1 MNSPDGT
8 SPDYPPSSAE
18 QTQAQAARA
27 RALGF
32 RLVKTQ
38 VCLKKLVEP
47 SHRHSGAG
55 VSTHGCPFQL
65 HLGHPRLWRT
75 ATGELFATAEPA
87 QVDLANLAWLIATSD
102 ELGLTVILD
111 GRSTYDPGHT
121 FTVLITQKGSGVSLA
136 DLA

>member
-1 MNSPDGT
+1 VNSPDETPPG
-8 SPDYPPSSAE
+8 YPPSSADE
-18 QTQAQAARA
+18 TRAQAARA

-32 RLVKTQ
+32 RLVQTQ
-38 VCLKKLVEP
+38 VCLKKLVDP

-87 QVDLANLAWLIATSD
+87 QVNLANLAWLIAASD

-111 GRSTYDPGHT
+111 GRSIYDPGHT
-121 FTVLITQKGSGVSLA
+121 FTVLITQKDSAVSLA
-136 DLA
+136 GLA